1 MFKDL
6 FGKTRYK
13 VNLHMHTTV
22 SDGHVAP
29 EEALRIYKERGYDAV
44 ALTDHWKCCK
54 TDSYEGMTVISGV
67 EYNCG
72 YRDSLAGVYHI
83 LGLGMKEVPD
93 MDKEYYRDHPQDV
106 QTLIDRIHANG
117 GTVVL
122 AHPAWSLNTP
132 EQILALNG
140 VDATEIYNSVSNVHN
155 SRRPD
160 SSVIAD
166 MVATRGRFLP
176 LVATDDAHF
185 YDGEHCFSFIMAEAE
200 NASQEAILKA
210 VREGKFYAS
219 QGPEVHLFR
228 DGDGFTVKCSPC
240 REIVFLSNS
249 VWSRRVFTG
258 DGITE
263 AHYVPMEVETFVR
276 ASVVDKNG
284 KQAWTNIIPIEKETV

>member
-1 MFKDL
+1 MIQDM

-13 VNLHMHTTV
+13 VNLHMHTSN
-22 SDGHVAP
+22 SDGHVTP
-29 EEALRIYKERGYDAV
+29 EQALQIYREQGYDAV
-44 ALTDHWKCCK
+44 ALTDHWKYGEVSSF
-54 TDSYEGMTVISGV
+54 DGMTVISGV

-83 LGLGMKEVPD
+83 LALGMKSFPD
-93 MDKEYYRDHPQDV
+93 MEKMHYQENPQYV
-106 QTLIDRIHANG
+106 QELVDNIRTHG

-132 EQILALNG
+132 EQILALKG
-140 VDATEIYNSVSNVHN
+140 VDATEIYNSFSNTHC

-160 SSVIAD
+160 SSIIVD
-166 MVATRGRFLP
+166 MVATRGCYLP
-176 LVATDDAHF
+176 LLADDDAHW
-185 YDGEHCFSFIMAEAE
+185 YDGEHCFSYIMAEAE
-200 NASQEAILKA
+200 DASQESILKA

-219 QGPEVHLFR
+219 QGPEVHIFR

-240 REIVFLSNS
+240 KEIVIHSNS
-249 VWSRRVFTG
+249 VWARRTFTG

-276 ASVVDKNG
+276 ASVIDKDG
-284 KQAWTNIIPIEKETV
+284 KQAWTNILPIEKETV